1 MMPRNCR
8 YTPYAMQLSSVLKL
22 KSTRVVVIY
31 LLLHLN
37 MLRAQDPDAL
47 SGKFQHY
54 SEDAGRIQVWTEVIQ
69 LEKNLFKDT
78 KLTASYLLDTLS
90 GASPTGAP
98 SNDGGL
104 TVPLSGSIDE
114 ERTAVSV
121 ALAQKIDIIHSITVG
136 YNHSVESDYISHAFS
151 LNNYHEL
158 NKRNTIVRY
167 GVAYA
172 DDTIDPG
179 FWQDFNG
186 NYIEREKTVWDL
198 FTGITQIVDPNT
210 MVSFNVTY
218 HKADGYLSDPY
229 KISQLVENLVIPGF
243 DPIPILYTFSDNRPE
258 EAEALI
264 FYAEILR
271 HIPQTNG
278 TIEGSY
284 RFYTDDWGLDAHTID
299 LKYLQRLWGEKMVL
313 IPSIRYYQQ
322 SAVDFYYYDLTTSGI
337 VLPRDEFGNYLTS
350 NAWDENRPEPHYTSD
365 YRLSKMRTWNL
376 GLKLAFFPKEN
387 VTLDAAVERYTMH
400 GRDGVTPKAAYANAW
415 IYTLG
420 MKVEF

>member
-1 MMPRNCR
+1 MRFAFAAVSPS
-8 YTPYAMQLSSVLKL
+8 L
-22 KSTRVVVIY
+22 RVVAIY

-37 MLRAQDPDAL
+37 ILRAQDPDAL

-54 SEDAGRIQVWTEVIQ
+54 SEDGGRIQVWTEVLQ
-69 LEKNLFKDT
+69 LEKNIFKDT
-78 KLTASYLLDTLS
+78 RLTASYLLDTLS

-104 TVPLSGSIDE
+104 TVPMSSPIDE

-121 ALAQKIDIIHSITVG
+121 ALEQKFNTIHSIKVG

-158 NKRNTIVRY
+158 NKRNTTVRY
-167 GVAYA
+167 GAAYA
-172 DDTIDPG
+172 DDTIDPS
-179 FWQDFNG
+179 FWRDSNGDFVK
-186 NYIEREKTVWDL
+186 REKTVWDL
-198 FTGITQIVDPNT
+198 FAGVSQIIDPNT
-210 MVSFNVTY
+210 MVSFNITY

-229 KISQLVENLVIPGF
+229 KISQLVEDLVIPGF
-243 DPIPILYTFSDNRPE
+243 DPIPIYHTFSDNRPE
-258 EAEALI
+258 ELESFI

-271 HIPQTNG
+271 HLPQTNG
-278 TIEGSY
+278 TIEASY
-284 RFYTDDWGLDAHTID
+284 RFYTDDWGLDAHTFD
-299 LKYLQRLWGEKMVL
+299 VKYLQRLWDEKLAL

-322 SAVDFYYYDLTTSGI
+322 SAADFYHYDLTTSGLN
-337 VLPRDEFGNYLTS
+337 LPKDEFGDYVTID
-350 NAWDENRPEPHYTSD
+350 AWEENRPGPYYTSD
-365 YRLSKMRTWNL
+365 YRLSKLRTWNL

-400 GRDGVTPKAAYANAW
+400 GRDGVTPKAAYASAW
-415 IYTLG
+415 VYTLG